1 MGAFVGKVGSSI
13 ILFFFQGM
21 SVDIERTDSGV
32 GSETSSK
39 GGNSFKSKRAFVLA
53 NYNRR
58 GSRSFNEEEEEE
70 LEQEEKGFKRCFDC
84 DEWMQINKDDQKT

>member
-1 MGAFVGKVGSSI
+1 MT
-13 ILFFFQGM
+13 
-21 SVDIERTDSGV
+21 VDIERTDSGV

-39 GGNSFKSKRAFVLA
+39 GSFKSKRAFVLA

-70 LEQEEKGFKRCFDC
+70 ELLEQESENGRRKRCFDC
-84 DEWMQINKDDQKT
+84 DEWMEINDAAKT